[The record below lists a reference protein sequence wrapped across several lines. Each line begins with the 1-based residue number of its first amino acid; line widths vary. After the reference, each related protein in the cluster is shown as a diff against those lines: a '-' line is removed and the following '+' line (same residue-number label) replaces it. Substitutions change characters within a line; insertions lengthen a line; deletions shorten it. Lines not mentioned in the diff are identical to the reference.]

1 MSGPH
6 FSFCTCAAWVN
17 KTFPDWNVT
26 LRMQMKI
33 IERGGGG
40 AGISPRHHLGQCSD
54 VTSSGESLDREEV
67 KVWVWTV
74 KISLELRRA
83 SGWIFYISGV
93 SHLKCDISG
102 ERWFEASLPA
112 RNMLTPGDLIW
123 DELYKRGKAIHCKIK
138 ASSLPIEACISL
150 LKHHMITSLR
160 KHSLGFLSVF
170 TSDMWMF
177 RNALDIFSQALLTSE
192 FIWL

>member
-1 MSGPH
+1 
-6 FSFCTCAAWVN
+6 
-17 KTFPDWNVT
+17 
-26 LRMQMKI
+26 MKI

-54 VTSSGESLDREEV
+54 VSSRKSEPGCEQWRLAENWGEL
-67 KVWVWTV
+67 
-74 KISLELRRA
+74 LR
-83 SGWIFYISGV
+83 GWIFYISGV
-93 SHLKCDISG
+93 SHLKCDISR
-102 ERWFEASLPA
+102 ERWFEASLQS

-123 DELYKRGKAIHCKIK
+123 DELYKRGKAMHCKIK
-138 ASSLPIEACISL
+138 ASSGPIEACISL

-177 RNALDIFSQALLTSE
+177 RNALDIFSQTLLTSE
-192 FIWL
+192 FIWA

>member
-17 KTFPDWNVT
+17 QTFTDWNVT

-54 VTSSGESLDREEV
+54 VTSRKSEPGCEQ
-67 KVWVWTV
+67 
-74 KISLELRRA
+74 RRLA
-83 SGWIFYISGV
+83 QNWIFYISGV

-102 ERWFEASLPA
+102 ERWFEASLQS